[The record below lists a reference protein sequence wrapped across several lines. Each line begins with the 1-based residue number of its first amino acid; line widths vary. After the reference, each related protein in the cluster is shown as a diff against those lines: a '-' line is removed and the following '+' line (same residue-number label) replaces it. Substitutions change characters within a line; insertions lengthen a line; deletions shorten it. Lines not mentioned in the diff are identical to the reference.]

1 MNKASP
7 QRLVYFFDD
16 EFQPEIELYP
26 EDEDEWAATPQNQQR
41 AMYERMILS
50 GYCRTDH

>member
-1 MNKASP
+1 MKTTYP
-7 QRLVYFFDD
+7 PEFFNM
-16 EFQPEIELYP
+16 FMPEVNYKEEEY
-26 EDEDEWAATPQNQQR
+26 DEWAETWVNQQA